1 MAMKVSNIFAVGV
14 MALASA
20 ALLSTVALAGNK
32 HVGEALTHAQ
42 EAVDH
47 GKQGHADVVS
57 KHAGEALKHAEMAQK
72 DMKNPH
78 LDEGI
83 KGLKDA
89 VKHGNAGHAAEATK
103 AAESAVMHISEA
115 K

>member
-1 MAMKVSNIFAVGV
+1 
-14 MALASA
+14 
-20 ALLSTVALAGNK
+20 
-32 HVGEALTHAQ
+32 
-42 EAVDH
+42 
-47 GKQGHADVVS
+47 
-57 KHAGEALKHAEMAQK
+57 
-72 DMKNPH
+72 MKNPH